1 MGREVGCSGLWH
13 RGDKGLLCSGGV
25 WFPCGSSLWGCS
37 PRQGELLGGA
47 RVGPLTRHVNLAETH
62 RGYLVLKLNHDRRLG
77 SKCRKGSGQEECEC
91 DAGFF

>member
-1 MGREVGCSGLWH
+1 MFWAVAQ
-13 RGDKGLLCSGGV
+13 RGQRAAL
-25 WFPCGSSLWGCS
+25 LWGCLVSVWILFMGLS

-77 SKCRKGSGQEECEC
+77 SKCRKGLGQEECEC